1 MYVDIVDLRDFYAS
15 GLGQTARRLVV
26 HKLRRLWPDVS
37 GMSVAGLGYA
47 GPVLGVF
54 REEAERT
61 LALMP
66 AEQGVV
72 NWPGQ
77 GESSSALIDEGELPL
92 GDGVVDRFLMIH
104 CLEMSERPRE
114 VLREAWRVLAPG
126 GRLVLLVPNRRGL
139 WARFEHTPF
148 GHGRPY
154 SRSQL
159 VRLLR
164 DTLFTPND
172 WAEALWV
179 PPFRGRF
186 MIRSAA
192 AWERAGTIIRAM
204 PPGVLMVEATK
215 QLYSAIPA
223 KTQSRARARF
233 IPALAGEPVPTP
245 RIGVVP
251 SRNFGMAGL
260 QAVGWPARRPRDT
273 GTGCP

>member
-15 GLGQTARRLVV
+15 GLGQTARRLLV
-26 HKLRRLWPDVS
+26 HRLRRLWPDLS
-37 GMSVAGLGYA
+37 DMSVVGLGYA

-54 REEAERT
+54 REESERT
-61 LALMP
+61 LSFMP

-72 NWPGQ
+72 NWPSAGP
-77 GESSSALIDEGELPL
+77 SSATLVDETQLPL
-92 GDGVVDRFLMIH
+92 GDGTVDRLVLVH
-104 CLEMSERPRE
+104 CLEMSEQPRDL
-114 VLREAWRVLAPG
+114 LREAWRVLAPG
-126 GRLVLLVPNRRGL
+126 GRIAVVVPNRRGL

-154 SRSQL
+154 SRSQI

-164 DTLFTPND
+164 ETLFTPHT
-172 WAEALWV
+172 WGEALWV

-215 QLYSAIPA
+215 QLYAAIPA
-223 KTQSRARARF
+223 KEKSRARVRF
-233 IPALAGEPVPTP
+233 VPALAGEPGPT
-245 RIGVVP
+245 RRGGTVSQRSSGVNRV
-251 SRNFGMAGL
+251 
-260 QAVGWPARRPRDT
+260 
-273 GTGCP
+273 